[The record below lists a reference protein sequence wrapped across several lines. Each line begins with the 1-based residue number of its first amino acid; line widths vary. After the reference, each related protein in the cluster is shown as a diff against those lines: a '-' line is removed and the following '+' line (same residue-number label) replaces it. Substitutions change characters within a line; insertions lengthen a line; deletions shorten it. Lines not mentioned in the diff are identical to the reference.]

1 MFSERLNK
9 ILTLLEVTSGDF
21 ARFAGCDKSYISR
34 MTSGARVP
42 KNGGAGAWRIVD
54 GIYSCA
60 DEKGKTAGICELI
73 SCKEQNSADAV
84 KAQIMAWLYD
94 GEDVADKKSKPP
106 KDKVPYRAFGE
117 KLDAVMELAEI
128 SNIRMGKL
136 VNIDTSYISRFR
148 NGLRSPKSNPRTMD
162 AICNAL
168 LHRLGEQSKMKQLS
182 ALMKVD
188 TDALTDEEEAFSLFH
203 DWLYDT
209 EKADSSSVIERLLEN
224 IDTFSLDA
232 KMPLPSFEEVAAE
245 QTVKSENAVYFGS
258 AGLQNA
264 VIRFLASVIS
274 GGGKELYLYS
284 DQNMSWMTDPSFRMK
299 WAALMLCCVQ
309 NGVKIHVI
317 HNVDRDVS
325 EMIEAIISWLPLYMS
340 GMISSYYCKKQKN
353 SRFSNTIFL
362 CPGFACIKGSNVI
375 GTEDQSGEYR
385 YDTDPKILEMHQTA
399 FHGLLDDA
407 KRLVRIYGNLESEG
421 LVQTGNSGMT
431 VLGTTLPLATMP
443 KETLLA
449 ILERCGA
456 DETVKNRA
464 LSVWKGRKKLLDD
477 TLQKAFV
484 HECIP
489 LADEESLFGNRVCAD
504 IPGIAVTYTPKE
516 YAEHIRYIMAL
527 SDENPQYRF
536 YALPDAPFS
545 NTQIVLFDDLVT
557 VSRLNAPQITFL
569 ISHPAMYEAF
579 MAYAY
584 SITSRYKQDKLSTK
598 RLLER
603 YL

>member
-9 ILTLLEVTSGDF
+9 ILTLLDVTSGDF

-34 MTSGARVP
+34 MTSGARIP

-73 SCKEQNSADAV
+73 SCKEQNSADAI

-94 GEDVADKKSKPP
+94 GEDAAPKKPKPP
-106 KDKVPYRAFGE
+106 KDKVPYRVFGE
-117 KLDAVMELAEI
+117 KLDTVMELAEI
-128 SNIRMGKL
+128 SNIRLGNL

-148 NGLRSPKSNPRTMD
+148 NGLRSPKSNSHTMD
-162 AICNAL
+162 AICTAL
-168 LHRLGEQSKMKQLS
+168 LHRLGEQNKMKQLA
-182 ALMKVD
+182 ALLKAD
-188 TDALTDEEEAFSLFH
+188 PDALTDEEEAFMLFH

-209 EKADSSSVIERLLEN
+209 EKTDSSSVIEKLLEN

-232 KMPLPSFEEVAAE
+232 KTPLPSFEEVAA
-245 QTVKSENAVYFGS
+245 TVKCEDTVYFGS

-284 DQNMSWMTDPSFRMK
+284 DQNMNWLTDPAFRIK
-299 WAALMLCCVQ
+299 WAALMLGCVQ
-309 NGVKIHVI
+309 KGIKIHVI

-340 GMISSYYCKKQKN
+340 GMIRSYYCKKQKN

-362 CPGFACIKGSNVI
+362 CPGVACIKGSNVI

-385 YDTDPKILEMHQTA
+385 YDTDPEILEIHQAA
-399 FHGLLDDA
+399 FRGLLDDA
-407 KRLVRIYGNLESEG
+407 KQLVRIFGNLESEG
-421 LVQTGNSGMT
+421 LIHTGNSGVT

-443 KETLLA
+443 KETLVS

-464 LSVWKGRKKLLDD
+464 FSVWDSRKRLLAD
-477 TLQKAFV
+477 TLSGSFV

-489 LADEESLFGNRVCAD
+489 VADEESLFSNKVSAD
-504 IPGIAVTYTPKE
+504 IPGITVTYTPKE
-516 YAEHIRYIMAL
+516 YAEHIRNIMAL
-527 SDENPQYRF
+527 SEENPQYRF
-536 YALPDAPFS
+536 YALPDAPFD

-557 VSRLNAPQITFL
+557 VSRLNTPQVTFL

-579 MAYAY
+579 TAYAD
-584 SITSRYKQDKLSTK
+584 SITARYKQDKLSTK

>member
-9 ILTLLEVTSGDF
+9 ILTLLDVTSGDF

-60 DEKGKTAGICELI
+60 DEKGKTAGICQLI
-73 SCKEQNSADAV
+73 SCKEQNSADAI
-84 KAQIMAWLYD
+84 KAQIMAWLYG
-94 GEDVADKKSKPP
+94 GEEVTDKKSKPP
-106 KDKVPYRAFGE
+106 KDIVPYRVFGE
-117 KLDAVMELAEI
+117 KLNAVMELAEI
-128 SNIRMGKL
+128 SNIRLGNL

-162 AICNAL
+162 AICTAL
-168 LHRLGEQSKMKQLS
+168 LRRLGEQNRIKQLA
-182 ALMKVD
+182 ALMKAD
-188 TDALTDEEEAFSLFH
+188 PDALTDEEEAFSLFH

-209 EKADSSSVIERLLEN
+209 EKTDSSSVIEKLLEN

-232 KMPLPSFEEVAAE
+232 KTPLPSFEEVAA
-245 QTVKSENAVYFGS
+245 TVKCEDTVYFGS

-284 DQNMSWMTDPSFRMK
+284 DQNMNWLTDPAFRIK
-299 WAALMLCCVQ
+299 WAALMLGCVQ
-309 NGVKIHVI
+309 KGIKIHVI

-340 GMISSYYCKKQKN
+340 GMIRSYYCKKQKN

-362 CPGFACIKGSNVI
+362 CPGVACIKGSNVI
-375 GTEDQSGEYR
+375 GTEDQNGEYR
-385 YDTDPKILEMHQTA
+385 YDTDTKILEMHQAA
-399 FHGLLDDA
+399 FHSLLADA
-407 KRLVRIYGNLESEG
+407 KQLVRIYGNLESEG
-421 LVQTGNSGMT
+421 VIHTGYSGMT
-431 VLGTTLPLATMP
+431 VLGTALSFATMP
-443 KETLLA
+443 KETLVS

-464 LSVWKGRKKLLDD
+464 FSVWESRKRLLNVA
-477 TLQKAFV
+477 LNESFV

-489 LADEESLFGNRVCAD
+489 VADEESLFSNKVSAD
-504 IPGIAVTYTPKE
+504 IPGITVTYTPKE
-516 YAEHIRYIMAL
+516 YAEHIRNIMAL
-527 SDENPQYRF
+527 SEENPQYRF
-536 YALPDAPFS
+536 YALPDAPFD

-557 VSRLNAPQITFL
+557 VSRLNTPQVTFL

-579 MAYAY
+579 MAYAD
-584 SITSRYKQDKLSTK
+584 SITARYKQDKLSTK

>member
-9 ILTLLEVTSGDF
+9 ILTLLDVTSGDF

-34 MTSGARVP
+34 MKSGARVP

-54 GIYSCA
+54 GIYSSA
-60 DEKGKTAGICELI
+60 DEKGKITGLCELI
-73 SCKEQNSADAV
+73 SCKEQNSADAI
-84 KAQIMAWLYD
+84 KEQIMAWLYD
-94 GEDVADKKSKPP
+94 GEEVTDKKSKPP
-106 KDKVPYRAFGE
+106 KDKVPYRVFGE
-117 KLDAVMELAEI
+117 KLNAIMELAEI
-128 SNIRMGKL
+128 SNIRLGNL

-162 AICNAL
+162 AICTAL
-168 LHRLGEQSKMKQLS
+168 LRRLGEQNKIKQLA
-182 ALMKVD
+182 ALMKAD
-188 TDALTDEEEAFSLFH
+188 PDALTDEEEAFSLFH

-209 EKADSSSVIERLLEN
+209 EKTNSSSVIEKLLEN

-232 KMPLPSFEEVAAE
+232 KTPLPSFEEVSA
-245 QTVKSENAVYFGS
+245 TVKCEDTVYFGS
-258 AGLQNA
+258 TGLQNA

-284 DQNMSWMTDPSFRMK
+284 DQNMNWLTDPAFRLK
-299 WAALMLCCVQ
+299 WAALMLGCVQ
-309 NGVKIHVI
+309 KGIKIHVI

-340 GMISSYYCKKQKN
+340 GMIRSYYCKKQKN
-353 SRFSNTIFL
+353 PRFSNTVFL
-362 CPGFACIKGSNVI
+362 CPGVACIKGSNVI
-375 GTEDQSGEYR
+375 GTEDQNGEYR
-385 YDTDPKILEMHQTA
+385 YDTDPKILEIHQAA
-399 FHGLLDDA
+399 FRGLLDDA
-407 KRLVRIYGNLESEG
+407 KQLVRIYGNLESEG
-421 LVQTGNSGMT
+421 LIHTGNSGMT

-443 KETLLA
+443 KETLVS

-464 LSVWKGRKKLLDD
+464 FSVWESQKKLLDD
-477 TLQKAFV
+477 TLSGSFV

-489 LADEESLFGNRVCAD
+489 VADEESLFSNKVSAD
-504 IPGIAVTYTPKE
+504 IPGITVTYTPKE
-516 YAEHIRYIMAL
+516 YAEHIRNIMAL
-527 SDENPQYRF
+527 SEENPQYRF
-536 YALPDAPFS
+536 YALPDAPFD

-557 VSRLNAPQITFL
+557 VSRLNTPQVTFL

-579 MAYAY
+579 VAYADR
-584 SITSRYKQDKLSTK
+584 ITARYKQDKLTTK

>member
-9 ILTLLEVTSGDF
+9 ILTLLDVTSGDF

-34 MTSGARVP
+34 MTSGARIP

-73 SCKEQNSADAV
+73 SCKEQNSADAI
-84 KAQIMAWLYD
+84 KAQIMAWLYG
-94 GEDVADKKSKPP
+94 GEEVTDKKSKPP
-106 KDKVPYRAFGE
+106 KDIVPYRVFGE
-117 KLDAVMELAEI
+117 KLNAVMELAEI
-128 SNIRMGKL
+128 SNIRLGNL

-162 AICNAL
+162 AICTAL
-168 LHRLGEQSKMKQLS
+168 LRRLGEQNRIKQLA
-182 ALMKVD
+182 ALMKAD
-188 TDALTDEEEAFSLFH
+188 PDALTDEEEAFSLFH

-209 EKADSSSVIERLLEN
+209 EKTDSSLVIEKLLEN
-224 IDTFSLDA
+224 IDTFSIDA
-232 KMPLPSFEEVAAE
+232 KTPLPSFEEVAA
-245 QTVKSENAVYFGS
+245 TVKCEDTVYFGS
-258 AGLQNA
+258 TGLQNA

-284 DQNMSWMTDPSFRMK
+284 DQNMNWLTDPAFRLK

-309 NGVKIHVI
+309 KGIKIHVI

-340 GMISSYYCKKQKN
+340 GMIRSYYCKKQKN

-362 CPGFACIKGSNVI
+362 CPGVACIKGSNVI

-385 YDTDPKILEMHQTA
+385 YDTDPEILEIHQAA
-399 FHGLLDDA
+399 FRGLLDDA
-407 KRLVRIYGNLESEG
+407 KQLVRIYGNLESEG
-421 LVQTGNSGMT
+421 LIHRGNSGMT
-431 VLGTTLPLATMP
+431 VLGTALSFATMP
-443 KETLLA
+443 KETLVS

-464 LSVWKGRKKLLDD
+464 FSVWESRKRLLNVA
-477 TLQKAFV
+477 LNESFV

-489 LADEESLFGNRVCAD
+489 VADEESLFSNKVSAD
-504 IPGIAVTYTPKE
+504 IPGITVTYTPKE
-516 YAEHIRYIMAL
+516 YAEHIRNIMAL
-527 SDENPQYRF
+527 SEENPQYRF
-536 YALPDAPFS
+536 YALPDAPFD

-557 VSRLNAPQITFL
+557 VSRLNAPQVTFL

-579 MAYAY
+579 MAYAD
-584 SITSRYKQDKLSTK
+584 SITARYKQDKLSTK